1 MGNKIIW
8 KKKNKTHKKKTATT
22 HSLCK
27 CLAPRPLSSR
37 KFDDYPLYTL
47 TVKSQVNN
55 GFNIILKK
63 IIYFYFSK
71 HLFLLHMVTYVTKC
85 YYLLSKPRMVGSNP
99 IDTIRQRSLS
109 NNMHIVIFKVVRQC
123 GLLSIWTLYDEMKLY
138 TGLFCL
144 N

>member
-1 MGNKIIW
+1 MCIVLSISNTCINGEQNNL
-8 KKKNKTHKKKTATT
+8 KKKKHTHKKTATT

-37 KFDDYPLYTL
+37 NFDDYPLYTL

-71 HLFLLHMVTYVTKC
+71 HLFLLHRVTFVTKC

-109 NNMHIVIFKVVRQC
+109 NNMHIVIFKVVTQC
-123 GLLSIWTLYDEMKLY
+123 GLLSI
-138 TGLFCL
+138 
-144 N
+144 

>member
-1 MGNKIIW
+1 MGNKIIIII
-8 KKKNKTHKKKTATT
+8 KKKQNKKKKQKQTTTT
-22 HSLCK
+22 HSLCN
-27 CLAPRPLSSR
+27 CLSPRPLSSR

-71 HLFLLHMVTYVTKC
+71 HLFLLHRVTFVTKC
-85 YYLLSKPRMVGSNP
+85 YCLLSKPRMVGSNP

-109 NNMHIVIFKVVRQC
+109 NNMQIVIFKVVTQC
-123 GLLSIWTLYDEMKLY
+123 GLLSI
-138 TGLFCL
+138 
-144 N
+144 